1 MQTKAQWIVRQMPDA
16 ASAEKARTDAGA
28 KFGRILKPGRI
39 VTMEFN
45 AARLN
50 LHVGADEL
58 IERVVCG

>member
-1 MQTKAQWIVRQMPDA
+1 MPDA